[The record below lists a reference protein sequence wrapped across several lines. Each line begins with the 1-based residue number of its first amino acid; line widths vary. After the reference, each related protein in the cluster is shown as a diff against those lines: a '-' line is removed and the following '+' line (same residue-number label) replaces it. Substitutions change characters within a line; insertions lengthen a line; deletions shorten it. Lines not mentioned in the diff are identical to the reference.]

1 MSSRNKIL
9 VPCTSRK
16 LDDVGFESSL
26 AQLFFQ
32 KLDTKIRKLVDMK
45 HNQYYTMLSDL
56 NHKNNSTSRC

>member
-1 MSSRNKIL
+1 MSSINKIL

-16 LDDVGFESSL
+16 SDDIGFESSL